1 MNLLAAIDLTS
12 DAAAE
17 VADQGVS
24 FAMALGARL
33 DLVHIGGGR
42 PEAELLHALV
52 ARLDPAVRGS
62 AFRLDGDP
70 ESLLLR
76 AVAPYDVLV
85 LGARRHGPLERFILG
100 SFAARIIRHA
110 SCPVYVP
117 RPGAVAR
124 FPAAPRVAVAVA
136 LEGPNPGWV
145 LGKAGVWAQHLGGRV
160 DALYSD
166 VSDVSYI
173 RDPAMREAARHQW
186 QRQHE
191 PARVRLEALL
201 EAIPVAHR
209 GQARLL
215 EGSTDNALVAASR
228 DIDLLVVGTRSRP
241 GLAGKLLGSVAEHVV
256 THAHCAVL
264 TVPSNMLDVD
274 P

>member
-1 MNLLAAIDLTS
+1 VNLLAAIDVT
-12 DAAAE
+12 AASAPE
-17 VADQGVS
+17 VADQGAA

-52 ARLDPAVRGS
+52 ARLDPSVRGS

-70 ESLLLR
+70 EPMLLR

-85 LGARRHGPLERFILG
+85 LGARRHGPLERFVLG

-110 SCPVYVP
+110 RCSVYVP

-124 FPAAPRVAVAVA
+124 FPASPRVAVAVA

-145 LGKAGVWAQHLGGRV
+145 LGKAGVWAQHLGGRI
-160 DALYSD
+160 DALYTD
-166 VSDVSYI
+166 VSEVSYI
-173 RDPAMREAARHQW
+173 RDPALREAARHQW
-186 QRQHE
+186 LRQHE

-201 EAIPVAHR
+201 EAIPAAHR
-209 GQARLL
+209 GEARVL
-215 EGSTDNALVAASR
+215 EGSTDSALVAASR
-228 DIDLLVVGTRSRP
+228 DTDLLVVGTRSRP
-241 GLAGKLLGSVAEHVV
+241 GLAGKILGSVAEHVV

-264 TVPSNMLDVD
+264 TVPSNTLDLD